1 MFLPLLHSF
10 LNQTCQTS
18 WTGIMSDF
26 CRRAAWIGYFR
37 KCSNNIKPLWETGL
51 LSVFLKFSD
60 SWPSLSWPTSTITA
74 PPWWPRGAPTPLAR
88 AWPGRTPRLPRK
100 NHFSETVEIFAKN
113 AKQRVAISHKFRDI
127 FALCWVTLSTNLSL
141 RLKTYWTPATNHWF
155 IFSLQY
161 QVLVVL
167 RKMVFPRKRQPHYLP
182 LGDSAGFQH
191 KSSCSL
197 FLDT

>member
-1 MFLPLLHSF
+1 M
-10 LNQTCQTS
+10 T
-18 WTGIMSDF
+18 
-26 CRRAAWIGYFR
+26 CRRAACIDYFR

-113 AKQRVAISHKFRDI
+113 AKQRVAYHTSSDI
-127 FALCWVTLSTNLSL
+127 FTLCWVTLSTKLSI
-141 RLKTYWTPATNHWF
+141 RLETYWTPATNHWF
-155 IFSLQY
+155 SFLSNTKCWWFSEKWSFLGKDN
-161 QVLVVL
+161 LTTCLLETWRDFSTKVVI
-167 RKMVFPRKRQPHYLP
+167 
-182 LGDSAGFQH
+182 
-191 KSSCSL
+191 L
-197 FLDT
+197 FS